1 MSEASTG
8 SCIRGP
14 IGSEGGN
21 VALGAVDLLS
31 LAGAPTFAIMALLTG
46 TLDIG
51 APDTLC
57 LATQHALPVNGMGLM
72 YVLMSAF
79 HSGPWLKLL
88 CNHRDA
94 VHRR

>member
-8 SCIRGP
+8 GCIRGP
-14 IGSEGGN
+14 IGREDGD
-21 VALGAVDLLS
+21 VPLGAVDLLS

-46 TLDIG
+46 ILDIG
-51 APDTLC
+51 PPDTLC
-57 LATQHALPVNGMGLM
+57 LATHHALPVNGMGLM

-88 CNHRDA
+88 CNQRDG
-94 VHRR
+94 VRRR